1 MSGMLPDRPSI
12 TARDLSRRAASV
24 LDRVEHGERLVVT
37 RDGEPIAEIVPIDRA
52 QRVMA
57 RWVKDGLIP
66 EPPSAG
72 YATAAALSRA
82 ARSMPAVEPG
92 ENATDALLHMRENE
106 R

>member
-1 MSGMLPDRPSI
+1 M
-12 TARDLSRRAASV
+12 
-24 LDRVEHGERLVVT
+24 VT

-66 EPPSAG
+66 EPPPAG

-82 ARSMPAVEPG
+82 ARSMPAGEPG
-92 ENATDALLHMRENE
+92 EAATDALLHMREHE

>member
-1 MSGMLPDRPSI
+1 MSDMPPDRLSI

-24 LDRVEHGERLVVT
+24 LDRVENGERLVVT

-66 EPPSAG
+66 ESPPAG
-72 YATAAALSRA
+72 YATAAVLSRA
-82 ARSMPAVEPG
+82 VRSMPEAEPG
-92 ENATDALLHMRENE
+92 ETATEVLLRMREHE